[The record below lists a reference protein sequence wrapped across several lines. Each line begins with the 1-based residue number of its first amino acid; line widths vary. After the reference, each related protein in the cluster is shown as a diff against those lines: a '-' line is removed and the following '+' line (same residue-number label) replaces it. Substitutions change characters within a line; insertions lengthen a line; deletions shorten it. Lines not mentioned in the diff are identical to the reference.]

1 LQLDGLG
8 DKAAGLPM
16 FVLAN
21 LLSATAA
28 ALDVVLKL
36 YMWIVIARALISWV
50 NPDPRNPIVRFLYN
64 ATEPLLYRVR
74 RVVPYLGGIDFSP
87 LVVIVAIIFL
97 QSFLVGSLQELA
109 FRMR

>member
-1 LQLDGLG
+1 
-8 DKAAGLPM
+8 M

-21 LLSATAA
+21 LL
-28 ALDVVLKL
+28 VLTL

-74 RVVPYLGGIDFSP
+74 RVIPYMGGIDFSP
-87 LVVIVAIIFL
+87 LLVIIAIIFL
-97 QSFLVGSLQELA
+97 QRFLVGSLDDLA
-109 FRMR
+109 YQMH